1 MSRQPRRARDG
12 EMFDTEAG
20 VRMRRFFDRLR
31 VALDLETDAE
41 LWRRLGI
48 SRDAAQAWM
57 RGERPPSRAIGE
69 RVAERAGISYPALLA
84 IYKGEEQVMGT
95 ATIIAALEWAI
106 SQVRSGEWSPIR
118 TARPKEAPEG
128 YVAEA
133 DKVADRSAAQR
144 RTRHSVS

>member
-20 VRMRRFFDRLR
+20 ARMRRFFDRLR

-84 IYKGEEQVMGT
+84 IYKGEEPVIGT

-106 SQVRSGEWSPIR
+106 SQVRSGEWSPMRPEQTASVPPEIR
-118 TARPKEAPEG
+118 GRVELAAARSKAPR
-128 YVAEA
+128 
-133 DKVADRSAAQR
+133 RSSRPA
-144 RTRHSVS
+144 